1 MDNSARMKLEPMMK
15 LSPLSGLVLSLV
27 VGPMLIAAD
36 SIGSALTQGK
46 VSANARLRYE
56 SAEQTGLKDSAALTM
71 RTRLGYT
78 TAPLQGWKAMVEA
91 ENVLAVNGDS
101 YNQAGLNAAGVG
113 RVAIAD
119 PETTEIN
126 QVWLAFTE
134 EQTTATLGRQR
145 LVLDN
150 ARFVGDVGWRQNQQT
165 FDAVTLQD
173 KSLPQTT
180 LTYAYLWQVNRI
192 FGREHP
198 QGRYD
203 SNSSLLNASYAGFAA
218 GTITGYAYLLDFDNA
233 ATQSC
238 ATYGFSFTGARKLT
252 DSTKLTYRAEVATQS
267 DYGSS
272 TLAYR
277 ATFLSL
283 EAGVAGKPG
292 SLALGYEV
300 LGSDG
305 GVSFRTPLAT
315 LHAFDGWADLFLTT
329 PGNGLRDTY
338 LKAGLALPEGFNL
351 LGFYHV
357 FTADRLGADYGK
369 EIDLQVSRK
378 FSAAI
383 TGTLKY
389 ARFSRD
395 LATLPDVTKFW
406 LQLDYTY

>member
-1 MDNSARMKLEPMMK
+1 MCQTKALIPMK
-15 LSPLSGLVLSLV
+15 LSPLSGLVLSLM
-27 VGPMLIAAD
+27 VGPMMIAAD
-36 SIGSALTQGK
+36 SIGSALTEGK
-46 VSANARLRYE
+46 ASVNARLRYE

-71 RTRLGYT
+71 RTRLGYS

-113 RVAIAD
+113 RVVIAD

-126 QVWLAFTE
+126 QLWLSFSE

-180 LTYAYLWQVNRI
+180 LTYAYLWQINRV
-192 FGREHP
+192 FGREHA
-198 QGRYD
+198 QGRFD
-203 SNSSLLNASYAGFAA
+203 SNSSVLNASYAGFAA
-218 GTITGYAYLLDFDNA
+218 GTVTAYAYLLDFDNA

-238 ATYGFSFTGARKLT
+238 ATYGISFAGAKKIN
-252 DSTKLTYRAEVATQS
+252 DATKLTYRAELATQS

-272 TLAYR
+272 PLAYR
-277 ATFLSL
+277 ATYLSL
-283 EAGVAGKPG
+283 EAGLAGKTG

-300 LGSDG
+300 MGSDG

-329 PGNGLRDTY
+329 PGNGLRDSY
-338 LKAGLALPEGFNL
+338 LKTGINLPEGFNL

-369 EIDLQVSRK
+369 EADLQVSRK
-378 FSAAI
+378 FSTAV
-383 TGTLKY
+383 TGTVKY
-389 ARFSRD
+389 ARFRHD
-395 LATLPDVTKFW
+395 LASLPDVTKFW
-406 LQLDYTY
+406 LQLEYTY